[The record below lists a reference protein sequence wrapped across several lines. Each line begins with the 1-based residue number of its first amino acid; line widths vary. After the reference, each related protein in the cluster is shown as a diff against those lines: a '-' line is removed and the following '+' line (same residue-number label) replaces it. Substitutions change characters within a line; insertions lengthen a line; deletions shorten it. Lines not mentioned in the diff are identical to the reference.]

1 MVTDIQAIIRYTDQ
15 LNQVSQVSQNGV
27 CLVQLQS
34 PGQLHSFKFPLF
46 LKSFINFCLR
56 SSSYKCA
63 LKVCR
68 NLLISSVHWLEF
80 MRQVS
85 IDPAIPPL
93 SSQYCPGE
101 CRDGQQDCS
110 RRKQAHLQVV
120 AGGQVEREGGEGY
133 ITSTHNGWKTQLWW
147 CRPPLN
153 MISRTQWSL
162 RPSQTIYLFIITN
175 V

>member
-34 PGQLHSFKFPLF
+34 PGQLHSFKFLLF

-101 CRDGQQDCS
+101 CRMASRIAADES
-110 RRKQAHLQVV
+110 RRIFRWWRGVRWRGRVV
-120 AGGQVEREGGEGY
+120 RA
-133 ITSTHNGWKTQLWW
+133 I
-147 CRPPLN
+147 
-153 MISRTQWSL
+153 
-162 RPSQTIYLFIITN
+162 
-175 V
+175 